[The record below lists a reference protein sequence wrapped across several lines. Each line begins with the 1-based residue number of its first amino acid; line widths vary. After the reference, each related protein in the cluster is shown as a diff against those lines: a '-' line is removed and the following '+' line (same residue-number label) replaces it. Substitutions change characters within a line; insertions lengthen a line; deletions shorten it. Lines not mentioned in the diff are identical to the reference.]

1 MSACL
6 AKVAYAAHKSEDSN
20 RDTPFQPIRIPGRI
34 CGLERGDLAAAALLG
49 VPEDWAL
56 FGALP
61 AWTGLA
67 LGESR
72 TWRLSDK
79 ASNSALGY
87 TLPMQYLIDA
97 SVYVFRAYYSMPD
110 DMVDADGNPIN
121 ALYGFARF
129 LGDFIEQVNPEHVA
143 VAFDESLTTSFRTS
157 IYPEY
162 KANRE
167 PAPEDL
173 RRQFGQCRRFVSA
186 LGLMNCADPLYEAD
200 DLIGTLVE
208 HGRRAGRPSTIVSR
222 DKDLTQLLMKDDVFW
237 DFAGKGKL
245 GYDHILEVFGVRP
258 EQIADFLA
266 LAGDA
271 VDNIPGVPGVGKKTA
286 SALLG
291 HFDTLDQIYENL
303 DRIHEVPV
311 RGAKTLGA
319 KLETHRDA
327 AMLARQLTGIA
338 CDAPIEDPEA
348 NLRRSMPDLG
358 AINALFD
365 EANIGTALRRQAER
379 VSDLSRY

>member
-1 MSACL
+1 
-6 AKVAYAAHKSEDSN
+6 
-20 RDTPFQPIRIPGRI
+20 
-34 CGLERGDLAAAALLG
+34 
-49 VPEDWAL
+49 
-56 FGALP
+56 
-61 AWTGLA
+61 
-67 LGESR
+67 
-72 TWRLSDK
+72 
-79 ASNSALGY
+79 
-87 TLPMQYLIDA
+87 MQYLIDA

-110 DMVDADGNPIN
+110 DMVDGDGNPIN
-121 ALYGFARF
+121 ALYGFCRF

-143 VAFDESLTTSFRTS
+143 VAFDESLTTSFRTT

-167 PAPEDL
+167 PAPVEL
-173 RRQFGQCRRFVSA
+173 KRQFSQCRRYSEA
-186 LGLMNCADPLYEAD
+186 LGLMNCAHPEYEAD

-208 HGRRAGRPSTIVSR
+208 HGRRIGRPSTVVTR
-222 DKDLTQLLMKDDVFW
+222 DKDLAQLLTKDDVFW
-237 DFAGKGKL
+237 DFAGKGKI
-245 GYDHILEVFGVRP
+245 GYEKVPEVFGVWP

-266 LAGDA
+266 LAGDS

-291 HFDTLDQIYENL
+291 HFGSLDDIYANL
-303 DRIHEVPV
+303 DKVHEVEV

-327 AMLARQLTGIA
+327 AVLARRLTGIA

-348 NLRRSMPDLG
+348 KMRRSMPDLG

-379 VSDLSRY
+379 VSDLSRF